1 MPFASDMFSISISMP
16 EMSMASQFEHDQHEL
31 SLNWDTE
38 AIVERRNTYYAASQR
53 AFVPY
58 QTPLIFSH
66 GEDNFLWDEKGN
78 KYMDCLSQNLT
89 ISVGYNNPVVTR
101 EVIKQAQTL
110 QHCTT
115 MFFHPMPAHYAEELT
130 RTMPA
135 GEEWTVHLMNSGAE
149 AIDMAILLARSYTG
163 NIDIVSLTNAYHGAT
178 FGAQSVTGIS
188 NFRHN
193 VPQLGGVQFTPV
205 PDQYRGIHGEGVE
218 PYLDDL
224 DGTIH
229 YATSGQLAGMFI
241 EPVQGYGGIVPIPG
255 EYIRG
260 AHERVKAAGGLLII
274 DEVQAGIGRTGANIW
289 SFQEHDVV
297 PDIVVAAKGIGNG
310 YPLGA
315 LIVKREIAEAMARK
329 FYFHT
334 YGANPVSSAAGR
346 AVLHV
351 IHEHNLL
358 QRATEVGGALLD
370 VLKNLK
376 SRYEVIGDVRGRGMM
391 MAVELVKNRDS
402 KEPDPETMA
411 RLFEKTR
418 EFGLVASKS
427 GAYRNVLRICPPLC
441 TQMDDVVF
449 FEEGIN
455 RSFESL

>member
-1 MPFASDMFSISISMP
+1 MI
-16 EMSMASQFEHDQHEL
+16 SQFDQDLHEL
-31 SLNWDTE
+31 ELDWDTE

-58 QTPLIFSH
+58 QKPLIFSH
-66 GEDNFLWDEKGN
+66 GQDNFLWDEKGN
-78 KYMDCLSQNLT
+78 RYLDCLSQNLT
-89 ISVGYNNPVVTR
+89 ISIGYNNPVVTR
-101 EVIKQAQTL
+101 AVVKQAQTL

-115 MFFHPMPAHYAEELT
+115 MFFHPMPAHFAEELT

-163 NIDIVSLTNAYHGAT
+163 NIDLVSLTNSYHGAT

-193 VPQLGGVQFTPV
+193 VPQLGGVQFAPV
-205 PDQYRGIHGEGVE
+205 PDQYRGIHGEGVA
-218 PYLDDL
+218 PYLGDL
-224 DGTIH
+224 DATIH
-229 YATSGQLAGMFI
+229 FGTSGRLAGMLI

-260 AHERVKAAGGLLII
+260 AGERVRAAGGLLII
-274 DEVQAGIGRTGANIW
+274 DEVQSGMARTGDNFWA
-289 SFQEHDVV
+289 FQQHDVV
-297 PDIVVAAKGIGNG
+297 PDIVVTAKGLGNG
-310 YPLGA
+310 YPLA
-315 LIVKREIAEAMARK
+315 AVIVKREIAEVMAQK

-334 YGANPVSSAAGR
+334 YGANPVSCAAGR

-351 IHEHNLL
+351 IREHKLQ
-358 QRATEVGGALLD
+358 QRAREVGAALLE
-370 VLKNLK
+370 VLKDLQT
-376 SRYEVIGDVRGRGMM
+376 RHQVIGTVRGRGMM
-391 MAVELVKNRDS
+391 MAVELVKDRGS

-411 RLFEKTR
+411 RLFENTR
-418 EFGLVASKS
+418 ENGLVASKS

-441 TQMDDVVF
+441 MQMDDVPV
-449 FEEGIN
+449 FEEAIN
-455 RSFESL
+455 RSFDTL

>member
-1 MPFASDMFSISISMP
+1 
-16 EMSMASQFEHDQHEL
+16 MASQFDQDAFEPEL
-31 SLNWDTE
+31 DWETD
-38 AIVERRNTYYAASQR
+38 AIVERRNRYYAASQR

-58 QTPLIFSH
+58 ATPLIFHH
-66 GEDNFLWDEKGN
+66 GQDQYLWDEKGN
-78 KYMDCLSQNLT
+78 RYLDNLSQNLT

-101 EVIKQAQTL
+101 AATRQAQTL

-130 RTMPA
+130 RTMPP

-149 AIDMAILLARSYTG
+149 AIDMALLLARAYTG
-163 NIDIVSLTNAYHGAT
+163 NIDVVSLTNSYHGAT

-188 NFRHN
+188 GFRHK
-193 VPQLGGVQFTPV
+193 VPQLGGVAFAPV

-218 PYLDDL
+218 PYLRDL
-224 DGTIH
+224 EGTLH
-229 YATSGQLAGMFI
+229 YATSGSVAGMI
-241 EPVQGYGGIVPIPG
+241 LEPVQGYGGIVPLPDG
-255 EYIRG
+255 YIAG
-260 AHERVKAAGGLLII
+260 AQDRIKAAGGLLII
-274 DEVQAGIGRTGANIW
+274 DEVQSGVARTGDHFW
-289 SFQEHDVV
+289 SFQRHDVT

-315 LIVKREIAEAMARK
+315 LIVRREIAEAMAKK

-334 YGANPVSSAAGR
+334 YGANPVSAAAGR

-351 IHEHNLL
+351 IEEHGLQ
-358 QRATEVGGALLD
+358 QRAREVGAALLA
-370 VLKNLK
+370 VLEDLAT
-376 SRYEVIGDVRGRGMM
+376 RHPVIGAVRGRGMM

-402 KEPDPETMA
+402 REPDPESMA

-441 TQMDDVVF
+441 MQMEDVAF
-449 FEEGIN
+449 FEEAIN
-455 RSFESL
+455 RSFDSL